1 MIHRHSFMHVVQL
14 LCLGLLFSVT
24 TQAGDTKSDDTPAAA
39 ASPTAIEACPAGTHA
54 EGAAPPAGFEL
65 RCLDAEGRAEG
76 VWRNWYD
83 DGQLMSERSM
93 KQGRE
98 HGRQRSWWPNGQLMM
113 DGISINGSRVQGFRF
128 WSITGQPSKLPPLK
142 PATVPATKS
151 KATTI

>member
-1 MIHRHSFMHVVQL
+1 MIHLRPLIHAAPL
-14 LCLGLLFSVT
+14 LLSLGLLLPASI
-24 TQAGDTKSDDTPAAA
+24 QAGDTPATAA
-39 ASPTAIEACPAGTHA
+39 DATDSGAHTCPDGTHA
-54 EGAAPPAGFEL
+54 EGAAPPEGFEL

-76 VWRNWYD
+76 PWRNWYD
-83 DGQLMSERSM
+83 NGQLLSERSM

-142 PATVPATKS
+142 PATTPTAEGK
-151 KATTI
+151 I